1 MDSLLAIIP
10 LPSLDGAL
18 AIIACTAAMLVWQAA
33 A

>member
-1 MDSLLAIIP
+1 MDNLPAIIP

-18 AIIACTAAMLVWQAA
+18 AIIACVAAMLVWQAA